1 MNVIREKACIKQSH
15 IEKNANLPQGLDSK
29 HSHLKHGDD
38 NEDDKKQSLNNKF
51 TNGNAAAHDDDSN
64 SCHQSNIDPSPSTF
78 KPPLLDIPS
87 PDVIQK
93 RLLQLSAAF
102 SRTQLSTLFDFS
114 CLNNGRHNNVYGHRL
129 FSTYFA
135 SSTTSRL
142 SVFSE
147 TNSNQSR
154 HVKAYRIMRS
164 LFCPTIH

>member
-15 IEKNANLPQGLDSK
+15 IEKNANLSQGLDSK
-29 HSHLKHGDD
+29 HSHLKHGDV
-38 NEDDKKQSLNNKF
+38 NKDDKKQSLNNKF

-64 SCHQSNIDPSPSTF
+64 SCHQSNIDPTPSTF

-93 RLLQLSAAF
+93 RLLQLSSAF

-114 CLNNGRHNNVYGHRL
+114 CLNNVVGRHNNSRRSFVVGHNRL
-129 FSTYFA
+129 FSNTTYSA
-135 SSTTSRL
+135 SSRL

-147 TNSNQSR
+147 TNSNQS
-154 HVKAYRIMRS
+154 S
-164 LFCPTIH
+164 F

>member
-1 MNVIREKACIKQSH
+1 MNVIRREKACIKQNQN

-29 HSHLKHGDD
+29 HLKHGD
-38 NEDDKKQSLNNKF
+38 DDKKQSLHNKF

-64 SCHQSNIDPSPSTF
+64 SCHQSNFDPSPF

-114 CLNNGRHNNVYGHRL
+114 CLNNVIGRHNNSSRRSVVVGHDRL
-129 FSTYFA
+129 FSTTTYSA
-135 SSTTSRL
+135 SSAASRL
-142 SVFSE
+142 SVHSE
-147 TNSNQSR
+147 TNSNQS
-154 HVKAYRIMRS
+154 S
-164 LFCPTIH
+164 F